1 MVTLKRV
8 FLNILNK
15 HPLIPATRF
24 PILKENEDIF
34 DTLPL
39 VISKVPCASAT
50 VPSAKA
56 LKEAIKSHPALI
68 SAPMNKL
75 PSAFAQYLVADPEP
89 DLNPNPAYIEP
100 PT

>member
-56 LKEAIKSHPALI
+56 LKEAIQSHPALT
-68 SAPMNKL
+68 SAPKAKVPDN
-75 PSAFAQYLVADPEP
+75 VAKNVEPVPEP
-89 DLNPNPAYIEP
+89 ALNDIIKNKEP
-100 PT
+100 LT